1 MSEQPLLPPD
11 MPPPHELSQGTPP
24 PLTRHPAIVYL
35 ASLSEGS
42 RRTMFQ
48 ALDTIAHLLSDGE
61 LDIFSLDWGAL
72 RYEHTAAVRAALAAR
87 YRPATANKMLSALRQ
102 VLRQAWKLGLMSAE
116 EYARARDV
124 AGVKGQS
131 LPAGRALSPGEIA
144 ALMRVCEED
153 PTPAGARDA
162 AIIALMYATG
172 IRRASLVRLDVADYD
187 AARGTLRVRDAKG
200 RQDYLAYVPQEGA
213 QRALA
218 DWLDVRGEAEGPLFC
233 PINKGGR
240 LLPRRLS
247 AQAVYNLLL
256 KRAEQAGVER
266 FSPHDLRRTL
276 AGDLLDA
283 GADIVTVQKILGH
296 ASVTTTA
303 RYDRRPEEAKRKAAG
318 LIHVPYR
325 GRKQRKLEDGAP

>member
-1 MSEQPLLPPD
+1 MDDHSLLPPNI
-11 MPPPHELSQGTPP
+11 PLPHELSQGTPP

-48 ALDTIAHLLSDGE
+48 ALETIARLLSDGE

-72 RYEHTAAVRAALAAR
+72 RYQHTAAVRAALAER
-87 YRPATANKMLSALRQ
+87 YSPATANKMLSALRQ

-116 EYARARDV
+116 EYAMARDV

-172 IRRASLVRLDVADYD
+172 IRRSSLVRLDMADYD
-187 AARGTLRVRDAKG
+187 ATRGTLRVRNAKG
-200 RQDYLAYVPQEGA
+200 RKDYLAYVTQEGA
-213 QRALA
+213 RHALA
-218 DWLDVRGEAEGPLFC
+218 DWLDVRGTAEGPLFC

-247 AQAVYNLLL
+247 TQAVYNLLL
-256 KRAEQAGVER
+256 KRADQAGVER

-296 ASVTTTA
+296 ANVTTTA
-303 RYDRRPEEAKRKAAG
+303 RYDRRPEEAKRQAAA

-325 GRKQRKLEDGAP
+325 GRRQRKLEDGVP

>member
-1 MSEQPLLPPD
+1 MSDHPSLPPE
-11 MPPPHELSQGTPP
+11 MPAPHELSQGTPP

-48 ALDTIAHLLSDGE
+48 ALDTIAHVLSDGE

-72 RYEHTAAVRAALAAR
+72 RYQHTAAVRAVLAAR

-116 EYARARDV
+116 EYAMARDI
-124 AGVKGQS
+124 ASVKGES
-131 LPAGRALSPGEIA
+131 LPAGRDLSPGEIA
-144 ALMRVCEED
+144 ALLRVCEDD
-153 PTPAGARDA
+153 PSPAGARDA

-172 IRRASLVRLDVADYD
+172 IRRASLVRLNRADYN
-187 AARGTLRVRDAKG
+187 AQRGTLHVREAKG
-200 RQDYLAYVPQEGA
+200 HKDYLAHVASEGA

-218 DWLDVRGEAEGPLFC
+218 DWLDVRGEEDGPLFY

-247 AQAVYNLLL
+247 AQGVYNLLL
-256 KRAEQAGVER
+256 KRAKQAAIER

-325 GRKQRKLEDGAP
+325 GRRQRKLEDDVP